1 MSHSFNLKSEVM
13 LEHLILQGAVEVSGI
28 DNNTGEMIYSI
39 TDKLKEVNP
48 EMYYYMEQDFRERM
62 FEMIDQ
68 GPTIMQW
75 KLIV

>member
-1 MSHSFNLKSEVM
+1 M
-13 LEHLILQGAVEVSGI
+13 LEHLILQGAVEVSSI
-28 DNNTGEMIYSI
+28 DKNTGEMIYSI

-48 EMYYYMEQDFRERM
+48 EMYYYMEQDFRQRM

-75 KLIV
+75 KLVI

>member
-13 LEHLILQGAVEVSGI
+13 LEHLILQGAVEVNGI
-28 DNNTGEMIYSI
+28 DKNTGEMIYSI

-48 EMYYYMEQDFRERM
+48 EMYKYMEQDFRERM

-75 KLIV
+75 KLVV

>member
-13 LEHLILQGAVEVSGI
+13 LEHLILQGAVEVNGI
-28 DNNTGEMIYSI
+28 DKNTGEMIYSI

-48 EMYYYMEQDFRERM
+48 EMYNYMEQDFRERM

-75 KLIV
+75 KLVV

>member
-68 GPTIMQW
+68 GPTVMQW